1 MFSLSKCFSLVG
13 LICCLIF
20 PNEAVG
26 ADATQSLKIG
36 DGKAWSFM
44 NGPWVDGDNGTITP
58 PDGEETEYMAVVR
71 DREYDDFDAKFRFK
85 FRSAAGGARLL
96 FRLQDSKRYYALDIP
111 FGGQQSRVRHFWAGL
126 VVADGTPLQRYLNFG
141 LVPGLGAII
150 DHWYEARVEARGSR
164 LRAWVDGRLVADVE
178 DTTYKR
184 GRIGLSGIVN
194 PYTNNVH
201 FADLAITGKAS
212 PPARAL
218 EAMPPGPPYWITPC
232 ALTDPNTYQSYP
244 GLLQQNEGKLVA
256 SVTFGNPN
264 ESEVRSMV
272 WVRSSDQGRTWSA
285 PERATLQHGLGAN
298 FVRGDGTWVC
308 IFSKQTATKPEES
321 LYSYESSDEG
331 KTWAGPRT
339 LKTEGAWPAEFKL
352 PGNPIRPVRLHDGA
366 ILLPVIVKIEN
377 ATFFQP
383 TVYSAFA
390 LRSTDEGKTWS
401 APVRCDAD
409 NLRRPEGTQWMS
421 ASFFYELGIAE
432 VADNVILG
440 IGRPGMDPY
449 MWQIQSDDGGKTW
462 MPGVIGPFPG
472 YCPSLT
478 KLKDGALV
486 ATTRFPYF
494 TAHLSRDAGRTWE
507 PPVIL
512 DYATWANQHAVE
524 AEPNVVL
531 VNYMGDI
538 MKRGQ
543 ADNRMLRL
551 RVTDA
556 GLKIDN

>member
-1 MFSLSKCFSLVG
+1 MLH
-13 LICCLIF
+13 
-20 PNEAVG
+20 
-26 ADATQSLKIG
+26 
-36 DGKAWSFM
+36 GK
-44 NGPWVDGDNGTITP
+44 
-58 PDGEETEYMAVVR
+58 EYV
-71 DREYDDFDAKFRFK
+71 DFDARFRFK

-96 FRLQDSKRYYALDIP
+96 FRMQDSSRYYALDVP

-126 VVADGTPLQRYLNFG
+126 IIADGTPLQRYLNFG

-164 LRAWVDGRLVADVE
+164 LRAWIDGRPVADVV
-178 DTTYKR
+178 DTTYSR
-184 GRIGLSGIVN
+184 GRVGLAGIVN
-194 PYTNNVH
+194 PYTKNVH
-201 FADLAITGKAS
+201 FSDFSLAGKAGEPLS
-212 PPARAL
+212 AFEKMQPRR
-218 EAMPPGPPYWITPC
+218 PYWITPC
-232 ALTDPNTYQSYP
+232 ALTDPNTFQSYP
-244 GLLQQNEGKLVA
+244 SLLHQSDGKLVA
-256 SVTFGNPN
+256 SVSFGNPN
-264 ESEVRSMV
+264 AGEVRSRV
-272 WVRSSDQGRTWSA
+272 FVRSSDYGRTWSP

-298 FVRGDGTWVC
+298 FVRRDGTWVC
-308 IFSKQTATKPEES
+308 LFQKETATKPEGS

-331 KTWAGPRT
+331 KTWVGPTT
-339 LKTEGAWPAEFKL
+339 LKTEGAWPPEYTN
-352 PGNPIRPVRLHDGA
+352 GYPIRPVRLHDGTL
-366 ILLPVIVKIEN
+366 LLPTIVKIEN

-383 TVYSAFA
+383 TVYNAFA
-390 LRSTDEGKTWS
+390 LRSTDDGRTWS

-409 NLRRPEGTQWMS
+409 NLRREAGSKWMS

-449 MWQIQSDDGGKTW
+449 MWQIQSNDGGKTW

-478 KLKDGALV
+478 RLKGGALV

-494 TAHLSRDAGRTWE
+494 TAHLSRDQGRTWD

-512 DYATWANQHAVE
+512 DYATWANQQAVE
-524 AEPNVVL
+524 VEPNVVL
-531 VNYMGDI
+531 VDYMGDI